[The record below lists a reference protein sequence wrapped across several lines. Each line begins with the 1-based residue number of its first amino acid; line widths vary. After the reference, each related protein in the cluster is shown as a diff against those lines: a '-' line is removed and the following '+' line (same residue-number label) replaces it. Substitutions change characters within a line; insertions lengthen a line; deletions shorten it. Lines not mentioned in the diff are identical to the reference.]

1 MLIREVHTVLGS
13 NVISSIAFMEIDG
26 EGAAVN
32 EIETLEY
39 KQ

>member
-1 MLIREVHTVLGS
+1 MSFAPLLLIRKS
-13 NVISSIAFMEIDG
+13 DG